1 MSILIQT
8 THIYSAIVYL
18 HHGTCTTFHSLTNDN
33 IRSFFFG
40 NPKLLDPI
48 LDGRHL
54 YTDLLVGYPITRK
67 DKRFFKVWVYT
78 SQIWI
83 ADWSTFSNH
92 VVKINGCCV
101 FLSTV
106 LLQKQ
111 HWITLTWVLP
121 CDFLMKSRFQLCKH
135 REKLYENYVNEIT
148 WYRWPIIHK
157 TTSKCCSIWLV
168 RKADLD
174 WALPSGA
181 NRILGDSAMGWH
193 IGKHRT
199 RHWDINYHYTKDV

>member
-8 THIYSAIVYL
+8 MHIYSAIVYL
-18 HHGTCTTFHSLTNDN
+18 HHSTCTTFHSLTNDK
-33 IRSFFFG
+33 IHSFFFG
-40 NPKLLDPI
+40 NPKLFDPA
-48 LDGRHL
+48 LDGRHV

-67 DKRFFKVWVYT
+67 DRHFFKVWVYT

-101 FLSTV
+101 FLLTV
-106 LLQKQ
+106 MLQKQ

-157 TTSKCCSIWLV
+157 T

-174 WALPSGA
+174 WDLPSGA
-181 NRILGDSAMGWH
+181 NRILGDSA
-193 IGKHRT
+193 IGKHHT
-199 RHWDINYHYTKDV
+199 RHRDINYHHTKDV

>member
-8 THIYSAIVYL
+8 THFYSAIIYL
-18 HHGTCTTFHSLTNDN
+18 HHGTCTIFHSLTNDN
-33 IRSFFFG
+33 IHSFFFG

-48 LDGRHL
+48 LDGWHV

-67 DKRFFKVWVYT
+67 DRHFFKVWVYT

-92 VVKINGCCV
+92 VVKINGCCM
-101 FLSTV
+101 FLFTV

-111 HWITLTWVLP
+111 HWKTLTWVLL
-121 CDFLMKSRFQLCKH
+121 CDFLMKRRFQLCKH
-135 REKLYENYVNEIT
+135 REKLYVNYVNEIT

-157 TTSKCCSIWLV
+157 TTLKCCPIWLV

-174 WALPSGA
+174 WDLPSGA
-181 NRILGDSAMGWH
+181 NRILGDSAMGRH

-199 RHWDINYHYTKDV
+199 RHRDINYHHTKDV

>member
-33 IRSFFFG
+33 ICSFFFG
-40 NPKLLDPI
+40 NPKLLDPV
-48 LDGRHL
+48 LDGRHV

-67 DKRFFKVWVYT
+67 DRRFFKVWAYT

-135 REKLYENYVNEIT
+135 REKLYNNDVNEIT
-148 WYRWPIIHK
+148 WYRWPIIHN
-157 TTSKCCSIWLV
+157 TTLKCCLIWLV

-174 WALPSGA
+174 WDLLSGA
-181 NRILGDSAMGWH
+181 NRILGDSAIGRH

-199 RHWDINYHYTKDV
+199 RHRDINYHHTKDV

>member
-1 MSILIQT
+1 MGLPGQCVLWTHSKVTPYIVFSALVDSAKCRYVATKLAQWHVDIQNGTIDMSILIQT

-40 NPKLLDPI
+40 NPKLLDPV
-48 LDGRHL
+48 LDGRHV

-67 DKRFFKVWVYT
+67 DRRFFKVWVYT

-148 WYRWPIIHK
+148 WY
-157 TTSKCCSIWLV
+157 
-168 RKADLD
+168 
-174 WALPSGA
+174 
-181 NRILGDSAMGWH
+181 
-193 IGKHRT
+193 HRT
-199 RHWDINYHYTKDV
+199 GDLLSTKPR